1 MTPIPLTR
9 RGAVIAVGLVTLT
22 SVVMCF
28 GQGGTPASLRRGV
41 ATDSGVAA
49 EIAPP
54 APPMTEGAVASQP
67 AAAYAEDQLR
77 LRRDLADGSHGLAGA
92 VGRSAVPVAAPVA
105 PAKSAEQI
113 SQLSQVAPGD
123 ATVLPSMVIRTGQA
137 SVQVDSLETAIA
149 VVRRLAQ
156 QLGGYVAGT
165 TFQSGDQN
173 VRAATLEVKL
183 PAARFDEAV
192 SGLSPLG
199 KVESVNVSAQD
210 VGEEFVDITARVTNA
225 RRLELRLIDLLA
237 NRTGKLQ
244 EVLQVERELARVR
257 EEIERYEGRLRYLRT
272 RSAVSTLTINV
283 HEPFPVLRAPGHNP
297 IADAFRDAW
306 RNFVGFVAAVIAAM
320 GIVLPLGALA
330 GLVVW
335 GGRRLL
341 PRSAPPAAPPTLPP
355 PAQA

>member
-1 MTPIPLTR
+1 MTSLPLTR

-28 GQGGTPASLRRGV
+28 GQGGMSASRRASV

-54 APPMTEGAVASQP
+54 APPMTDAAVASQP
-67 AAAYAEDQLR
+67 AAAYAEEQMR
-77 LRRDLADGSHGLAGA
+77 LRRDVADGSRGLASAVA
-92 VGRSAVPVAAPVA
+92 VGKSAVPVAP
-105 PAKSAEQI
+105 KSAEQI
-113 SQLSQVAPGD
+113 AQVAPGD
-123 ATVLPSMVIRTGQA
+123 ATVLPSMVIRTGHA

-210 VGEEFVDITARVTNA
+210 VGEEFVDVTARVTNA

-306 RNFVGFVAAVIAAM
+306 RNFVGFLAAVIAAM

-330 GLVVW
+330 GLLIW
-335 GGRRLL
+335 GGRRFL
-341 PRSAPPAAPPTLPP
+341 PKGGSRPDGASPPLPP